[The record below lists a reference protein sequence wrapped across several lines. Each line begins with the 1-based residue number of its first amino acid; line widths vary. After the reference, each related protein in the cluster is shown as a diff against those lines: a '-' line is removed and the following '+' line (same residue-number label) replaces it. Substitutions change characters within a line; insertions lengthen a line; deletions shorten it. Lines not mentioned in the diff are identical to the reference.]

1 MAVYPDS
8 SCDPY
13 QRRSRHR
20 PADESKHAQA
30 EPNISPFAMSCFEH
44 LLFLRANPATENDS
58 TFRRLSFVRFSHVG
72 TQKTALE
79 IQPLVLP
86 VQNERSFLVHP
97 DSETRSRRRHG
108 VCPDP
113 GRRWHS
119 VQKPRL

>member
-1 MAVYPDS
+1 
-8 SCDPY
+8 
-13 QRRSRHR
+13 
-20 PADESKHAQA
+20 
-30 EPNISPFAMSCFEH
+30 
-44 LLFLRANPATENDS
+44 PATENDS

-119 VQKPRL
+119 VQKPPLWRRSLQVRLHRPLRKPRLLRVFDTREHPVRAPPHSPNGAEAAQRNRYVFR